1 VKVVNVQPTHEH
13 EWEAAPGLPAP
24 LPGGETV
31 LWQGSP
37 DWRQL
42 ALHAFH
48 VRKIGIYFLLM
59 LAIQG
64 AFLMGDGARGGDM
77 WRPLAVSFLTA
88 SLGLGMLAGVA
99 WFAGKSTLYTLT
111 NKRVVMRV
119 GIVLTLTFN
128 LPYKRIAAA
137 SLRRYGQ
144 RSLDIAL
151 QLYPQDRIGWF
162 HLWPHQRAWHLSH
175 PQPTLRCLP
184 DGEAVGAL
192 LMREWQR
199 VHAAPAQ
206 VWAAPPEEALSPAV
220 VTSPATTPA
229 PVRQTRPVT
238 AQRQSGQTQQGL
250 PA

>member
-1 VKVVNVQPTHEH
+1 MKAVDVQPTHEH

-48 VRKIGIYFLLM
+48 VRKIAVYFALM
-59 LAIQG
+59 LGVQA
-64 AFLMGDGARGGDM
+64 AHLVGDGASGGDL
-77 WRPLAVSFLTA
+77 WRPLSVSLLTA
-88 SLGLGMLAGVA
+88 SLALGLLTGVA
-99 WFAGKSTLYTLT
+99 WFAGRSTLYTLT
-111 NKRVVMRV
+111 NKRVVMRI

-128 LPYKRIAAA
+128 LPYRRVAAA
-137 SLRRYGQ
+137 SMRRYGQ

-162 HLWPHQRAWHLSH
+162 HLWPHQRAWHLRH

-184 DGEAVGAL
+184 QGEAVGAL
-192 LMREWQR
+192 LMQQWQT
-199 VHAAPAQ
+199 VHQGAVVLGAEPSAPSTSPAAPARQ
-206 VWAAPPEEALSPAV
+206 PARHSPG
-220 VTSPATTPA
+220 
-229 PVRQTRPVT
+229 TRP
-238 AQRQSGQTQQGL
+238 ASEPHQGL